1 MNLLIFLSYILLG
14 GHMSKELFKKFVRI
28 HPELGN
34 SVMESKT
41 TWQKLYELYEMYG
54 EDSEVWD
61 KYIIRNQVVSS
72 NKSSETSFGD
82 LINMIRNVDLESVQ
96 KGVNNL
102 QKTIGLLQDIGIGT
116 KTRTPNYEPRPMYR
130 YFDD

>member
-1 MNLLIFLSYILLG
+1 
-14 GHMSKELFKKFVRI
+14 MSKELFKKFVRV

-34 SVMESKT
+34 RVMDGKT

-54 EDSEVWD
+54 EESDVWD
-61 KYIIRNQVVSS
+61 NYLIRNATAAATSLEATADTAASS
-72 NKSSETSFGD
+72 FSE
-82 LINMIRNVDLESVQ
+82 LINMIKRVDLESVQ
-96 KGVNNL
+96 KGVNSL

-116 KTRTPNYEPRPMYR
+116 KTRENVYEPRPLYK